1 MNFVASNLASLLKA
15 TNKVPWSKE
24 LDVDYSDMMTDFYN
38 WLIENPDTPVWTIDL
53 TITGKYSTFSK
64 TFTVRFD
71 PETVALPVFDVSL
84 DNGSI
89 VF

>member
-1 MNFVASNLASLLKA
+1 
-15 TNKVPWSKE
+15 
-24 LDVDYSDMMTDFYN
+24 MTDFYN
-38 WLIENPDTPVWTIDL
+38 WLIENPDTPVWTVTG
-53 TITGKYSTFSK
+53 TITGKYSTFTK

-71 PETVALPVFDVSL
+71 PATVALPVFNVSL